1 MSNGNLRQKLLE
13 LLEGLEEMSKR
24 ERAIIDEYDE
34 ANGTIDAEQV
44 AKHSSGGG
52 AHSRID
58 AAMAYIKATAR
69 RDLIREI
76 ASEWS
81 RINKAFRTD

>member
-44 AKHSSGGG
+44 AKHSSGGW
-52 AHSRID
+52 AHRRID
-58 AAMAYIKATAR
+58 AAMR